1 MCSSEQI
8 WRFVSRKL
16 QDSELYKASSA
27 GNLNDE
33 FDLLFVSPYPYQSIR
48 LKIKDHMPILK
59 NTHLFDHSAF
69 DVGQFLEYVEVLAE
83 VLWEFLLLFR
93 IQTASN
99 ACSLMV
105 VQNQAIDSLLSSRA
119 SFSGLAEAT
128 RRRRCAL
135 QAVGI
140 LLQMPHTYQARS
152 NQKEHVFFSGYVLGL

>member
-1 MCSSEQI
+1 MMSLIYFSFLHI
-8 WRFVSRKL
+8 T
-16 QDSELYKASSA
+16 YHHIY
-27 GNLNDE
+27 
-33 FDLLFVSPYPYQSIR
+33 LFKKVTDVDTKHAHLS
-48 LKIKDHMPILK
+48 DHY
-59 NTHLFDHSAF
+59 AF
-69 DVGQFLEYVEVLAE
+69 HVGQFLENVE

-93 IQTASN
+93 IQRASN

-105 VQNQAIDSLLSSRA
+105 VQHQAIDSLLSSRA

-152 NQKEHVFFSGYVLGL
+152 NQKSICSFGILSRIVVCIYEFIRRAVVSHDLMMVDLQ